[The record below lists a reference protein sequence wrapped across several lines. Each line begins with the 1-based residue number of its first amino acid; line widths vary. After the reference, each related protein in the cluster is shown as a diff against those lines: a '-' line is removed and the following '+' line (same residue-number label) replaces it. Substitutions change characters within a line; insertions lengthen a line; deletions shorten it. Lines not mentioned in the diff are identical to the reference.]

1 MTATVSFDVADGMR
15 IALVGG
21 GKMGEAIMGGW
32 IGAHEAPADV
42 LGPENF
48 VVANPGG
55 ERRSFLQERYGVAC
69 VDDARRIGP
78 ADLVLLAVKPQVMMG
93 VLKGIAEEDAYAG
106 GPDGPLFV
114 SIAAGLS
121 TARLEAALPPGAR
134 LVRTMP
140 NTPLLVGAGV
150 TAVTGGA
157 HAAPDDVALVRDL
170 FACLGTACVVDEA
183 DIDAVGALSGSGPAY
198 VAAFVEALRDA
209 GAALG
214 LDAALAERL
223 AFETVR
229 GTIEL
234 HGAHG
239 PGRRDHARGRVQPGR
254 LHTCGACRHG
264 RGRVRARHRRRAV
277 RRRTPIEGVGPVLRY
292 LIVSLV
298 DVYSML
304 IFVYVIMSWLP
315 TDRGILRDV
324 NAVLAK
330 VCDPYLNLFKKLIPP
345 LGGMVDITPI
355 IALLVLQL
363 GAQLLVRFL

>member
-1 MTATVSFDVADGMR
+1 MTATASFDVADGMR

-93 VLKGIAEEDAYAG
+93 VLEGIKEEEAYAG

-234 HGAHG
+234 MARTGQDAETTRVAVCS
-239 PGRRDHARGRVQPGR
+239 PGGSTLAALAAMEEAGFAPAIAAG
-254 LHTCGACRHG
+254 LSA
-264 RGRVRARHRRRAV
+264 AV
-277 RRRTPIEGVGPVLRY
+277 RRSKE
-292 LIVSLV
+292 
-298 DVYSML
+298 
-304 IFVYVIMSWLP
+304 
-315 TDRGILRDV
+315 
-324 NAVLAK
+324 
-330 VCDPYLNLFKKLIPP
+330 
-345 LGGMVDITPI
+345 LG
-355 IALLVLQL
+355 QC
-363 GAQLLVRFL
+363 